1 MKKLIAYALYQ
12 PLFIVLGTLLFV
24 MAGVFAFKNLSVE
37 AFPDVTDTQVTVIA
51 LYPGRAAEEVEKQV
65 TLPIET
71 ALSGLPNSIRV
82 FSHTQ
87 FGLSYTVVTYDD
99 AANVNVARQQI
110 NERLNNLDV
119 PSGAQINVAPNA
131 TPVGEVMRY
140 RVKGDGLSVTE
151 LRTLEDWVIERTLR
165 KVPGVAD
172 VVAMGGF
179 IKQYEVQP
187 DLDKLRAYK
196 LTFQNLLDALGRGNS
211 NAGGSYVAQGPQQF
225 AIRGIGLLKSADDI
239 GRIVVAARNGTPILI
254 RDIAA
259 VNIGAVPRLGI
270 VGQDKDDDVV
280 TGIVIM
286 RKGENPSVVLKGV
299 KEKIAELN
307 AKGLPKGVQ
316 IVPYYDRTWLM
327 GKTLTTVF
335 KNLVEGALLVALV
348 LYLFLSNIRASLAV
362 VVIIPLALLSTFLG
376 LKIMG
381 VPANL
386 LSLGA
391 LDFGIIVDGAV
402 IVIENILHRLAE
414 KGENMS
420 KTERRN
426 VIINAASEVGR
437 PTLFSMLIIIAAHIP
452 IFALQRHEGRIF
464 QPMALSVTAAL
475 IGALIFSL
483 TLVPLL
489 AYWFLRKKLPHGDN
503 QVVKTSKRVYEP
515 ILNWAMTS
523 RKAVVAIAL
532 GVFALSMVVASRLGS
547 EFLPELNEGTF
558 WANFD
563 MPSSVSGQEAAK
575 ILLLARTALTS
586 VPEVRTAVSK
596 AGQPEDGTDPKTL
609 SMAEIF
615 VDVKPQEEWR
625 KGLTRDQLIEEM
637 DAKLRAIPGI
647 DPAFSQPIRDNVLES
662 ISQIK
667 GQIVVKVAGEDLN
680 ELRRVAEA
688 VQREIKQVQ
697 GVQRGE
703 IDRLGD
709 LPQLVIDID
718 RDRAAR
724 LGLNVQDIQDVVE
737 AALGGKAATQLW
749 EGERKFAVAVR
760 LPESKRAIASLP
772 QTLIPTPDGGYAQ
785 LGSVATIR
793 ETNGAMN
800 IAREA
805 GRRTMAIGIFIKG
818 RDMGSV
824 VKDMQARVAENV
836 KLPVGYT
843 IGWSGEF
850 ENQERAMQRLS
861 VVVPISLLLIFVLL
875 FNAFKS
881 LKMASLILLNV
892 PLALIGGFVA
902 LWIFSI
908 PLSVSAAIGFIALSG
923 QAVLNGVVMLS
934 GYQQLQ
940 SEGHSVFDAVKL
952 GSVQRLRT
960 VLMTALLA
968 MLGLLPMALS
978 REIGSETQ
986 RPLAIVII
994 GGLIT
999 ATLLTLVVLPALYVS
1014 WFGKDKKAA
1023 AEDEPEDK
1031 PKDNVKDKTKDN
1043 PQDESLGAT

>member
-1 MKKLIAYALYQ
+1 MRRLIAYALHQ
-12 PLFIVLGTLLFV
+12 PLFIILGTLLFV
-24 MAGVFAFKNLSVE
+24 MAGVIAFKNLSVE

-99 AANVNVARQQI
+99 AANVNIARQQI

-119 PSGAQINVAPNA
+119 PPGTQVNVAPNA

-140 RVKGDGLSVTE
+140 RVKGDGLSVTD

-211 NAGGSYVAQGPQQF
+211 NAGGSYVEQGGQQF
-225 AIRGIGLLKSADDI
+225 AIRGIGLLRSADDI

-259 VNIGAVPRLGI
+259 VNIGSVPRLGI
-270 VGQDKDDDVV
+270 VGQDKDDDIV

-348 LYLFLSNIRASLAV
+348 LYLFLSNVRASLAV

-414 KGENMS
+414 KKEDMTLS
-420 KTERRN
+420 ERRD
-426 VIINAASEVGR
+426 VIIDAASEVGR

-464 QPMALSVTAAL
+464 QPMALSVTTAL
-475 IGALIFSL
+475 VGSLIFSL

-489 AYWFLRKKLPHGDN
+489 AYWTLRKKLPHGDN
-503 QVVKTSKRVYEP
+503 RVVKTSKRIYEP
-515 ILNWAMTS
+515 ILDWAMTS
-523 RKAVVAIAL
+523 RRLVVAIAL

-563 MPSSVSGQEAAK
+563 MPSSVSSHEAAK
-575 ILLLARTALTS
+575 ILLLARNALNS

-615 VDVKPQEEWR
+615 IDVKPQEEWR

-760 LPESKRAIASLP
+760 LPENKRAIANLP

-824 VKDMQARVAENV
+824 VKDMQSRVAENV
-836 KLPVGYT
+836 KLPPGYT
-843 IGWSGEF
+843 VGWSGEF

-861 VVVPISLLLIFVLL
+861 LVVPISLLLIFVLL
-875 FNAFKS
+875 FDAFKS
-881 LKMASLILLNV
+881 LKMAALVLLNV

-940 SEGHSVFDAVKL
+940 AKGCSVVEAVKL

-978 REIGSETQ
+978 RDIGSETQ

-999 ATLLTLVVLPALYVS
+999 ATLLTLVVLPALYVA
-1014 WFGKDKKAA
+1014 WFGKG
-1023 AEDEPEDK
+1023 DE
-1031 PKDNVKDKTKDN
+1031 NVN
-1043 PQDESLGAT
+1043 

>member
-1 MKKLIAYALYQ
+1 MKKLIAYALHQ
-12 PLFIVLGTLLFV
+12 PLFIILGTLLFV
-24 MAGVFAFKNLSVE
+24 MSGVFAFKNLSVE

-65 TLPIET
+65 TLPIEA
-71 ALSGLPNSIRV
+71 ALSGLPNSIRL

-87 FGLSYTVVTYDD
+87 FGLSYTVITYDD
-99 AANVNVARQQI
+99 AANVNIVRQQV
-110 NERLNNLDV
+110 NERLGSVDLPN
-119 PSGAQINVAPNA
+119 GAQVNVAPNA

-140 RVKGDGLSVTE
+140 RVKGDGQTVTD
-151 LRTLEDWVIERTLR
+151 LRTVEDWVIERALR
-165 KVPGVAD
+165 QVPGVAD

-211 NAGGSYVAQGPQQF
+211 NAGGSYVAQGQQQF
-225 AIRGIGLLKSADDI
+225 AIRGIGLLRSADDI
-239 GRIVVAARNGTPILI
+239 GRIVVASRNGTPILI
-254 RDIAA
+254 RDLAE
-259 VNIGAVPRLGI
+259 VKIGSVPRLGI
-270 VGQDKDDDVV
+270 VGQDLDDDVV

-299 KEKIAELN
+299 KEKIAILN
-307 AKGLPKGVQ
+307 ERGLPKGVQ

-348 LYLFLSNIRASLAV
+348 LYLFLSNVRASLAV
-362 VVIIPLALLSTFLG
+362 VIIIPLALLSTFLG

-414 KGENMS
+414 RKENMS
-420 KTERRN
+420 DEERKS
-426 VIINAASEVGR
+426 VIINAANEVGR
-437 PTLFSMLIIIAAHIP
+437 PTLFSMLIIIAAHVP

-489 AYWFLRKKLPHGDN
+489 AYWILRKKLPHGDN
-503 QVVKTSKRVYEP
+503 RVVATSKRLYEP
-515 ILNWAMTS
+515 ILNWALNK
-523 RKAVVAIAL
+523 RRVVMAIAV
-532 GVFALSMVVASRLGS
+532 GIFALSMVVASRLGS

-563 MPSSVSGQEAAK
+563 MPSSVSSEEAAK
-575 ILLLARTALTS
+575 ILLLARKALLS

-596 AGQPEDGTDPKTL
+596 SGQPEDGTDPKTL

-615 VDVKPQEEWR
+615 VDVKPQEERR

-637 DAKLRAIPGI
+637 DRKLSAIPGI

-667 GQIVVKVAGEDLN
+667 GQIVVKVSGEDLN
-680 ELRRVAEA
+680 ELRRVSEA
-688 VQREIKQVQ
+688 IQREIKQVQ

-760 LPESKRAIASLP
+760 LPENKRVIASLP

-824 VKDMQARVAENV
+824 VKDMQTRVALNV
-836 KLPVGYT
+836 KLPQGYT

-875 FNAFKS
+875 FDAFKS
-881 LKMASLILLNV
+881 LKMAALILLNV

-940 SEGHSVFDAVKL
+940 AAGHSVLDAVRL

-1014 WFGKDKKAA
+1014 WFGKDKKSA
-1023 AEDEPEDK
+1023 AENEPI
-1031 PKDNVKDKTKDN
+1031 V
-1043 PQDESLGAT
+1043 AT

>member
-1 MKKLIAYALYQ
+1 MKKLIAYALHQ
-12 PLFIVLGTLLFV
+12 PVFIILGTLIFV
-24 MAGVFAFKNLSVE
+24 MAGVIAFKNLSVE

-65 TLPIET
+65 TLPIEV

-87 FGLSYTVVTYDD
+87 FGLSFTVVTYDD
-99 AANVNVARQQI
+99 KADVLQVRAQVS
-110 NERLNNLDV
+110 ERLRGVDLPAGVEAN
-119 PSGAQINVAPNA
+119 IAPNA

-140 RVKGDGLSVTE
+140 RVKGDGKTTTE
-151 LRTLEDWVIERTLR
+151 LRTLEDWVVERALR
-165 KVPGVAD
+165 QVPGVAD

-211 NAGGSYVAQGPQQF
+211 NAGGSYVAQGAQQY
-225 AIRGIGLLKSADDI
+225 AIRGIGLLRSPDDI
-239 GRIVVAARNGTPILI
+239 GRIVVASKNGTPILI
-254 RDIAA
+254 RDIAS
-259 VNIGAVPRLGI
+259 VSIGALARLGT
-270 VGQDKDDDVV
+270 VGQDLDDDVV

-299 KEKIAELN
+299 KEKITELN
-307 AKGLPKGVQ
+307 DRVLPKGVQ

-335 KNLVEGALLVALV
+335 KNLLEGALLVALV
-348 LYLFLSNIRASLAV
+348 LYLFLSNVRASMAV

-391 LDFGIIVDGAV
+391 MDFGIIVDGAV

-414 KGENMS
+414 RKENMS
-420 KTERRN
+420 DDERKS
-426 VIINAASEVGR
+426 VIINAANEVGR

-489 AYWFLRKKLPHGDN
+489 AYWTLRKKLPHGDN
-503 QVVKTSKRVYEP
+503 RVVATSKRVYEP
-515 ILNWAMTS
+515 ILNWAITK
-523 RKAVVAIAL
+523 RRTVVAIAL
-532 GVFALSMVVASRLGS
+532 SIFALSMVVASRLGS
-547 EFLPELNEGTF
+547 EFLPELNEGTI
-558 WANFD
+558 WVNLRL
-563 MPSSVSGQEAAK
+563 PSSVSNDEAAR
-575 ILLLARTALTS
+575 ILRNVRLALLK

-596 AGQPEDGTDPKTL
+596 AGQPEDGTDPKTI
-609 SMAEIF
+609 SMAEVF
-615 VDVKPQEEWR
+615 VDIKPEEEWR
-625 KGLTRDQLIEEM
+625 KGLTKAQLIDEM
-637 DAKLRAIPGI
+637 DKVVSALPGME
-647 DPAFSQPIRDNVLES
+647 PTFSQPIRDNVLES
-662 ISQIK
+662 ISQID
-667 GQIVVKVAGEDLN
+667 GQIVIKVSGDDLAELKRITEDI
-680 ELRRVAEA
+680 E
-688 VQREIKQVQ
+688 REIKQVR
-697 GVQRGE
+697 GVYRSE
-703 IDRLGD
+703 INRAGD

-724 LGLNVQDIQDVVE
+724 LGLNVQDIQDVIE
-737 AALGGKAATQLW
+737 AALAGKAATQLW

-760 LPESKRAIASLP
+760 LPEAKRTMASLG

-793 ETNGAMN
+793 ETGGAMN

-805 GRRTMAIGIFIKG
+805 GRRATAIGIFIKD

-824 VKDMQARVAENV
+824 VKDMQARVEKV
-836 KLPVGYT
+836 IKLPPGYT

-850 ENQERAMQRLS
+850 ENQERAMQRLT
-861 VVVPISLLLIFVLL
+861 VVVPLSLLLIFVLL
-875 FNAFKS
+875 FDAFKS
-881 LKMASLILLNV
+881 FKMAALILLNV

-902 LWIFSI
+902 LWIFTI

-934 GYQQLQ
+934 GFQQLQ
-940 SEGHSVFDAVKL
+940 NAGHSVVEAVKQ
-952 GSVQRLRT
+952 GSMQRLRT
-960 VLMTALLA
+960 VLMTAMLA
-968 MLGLLPMALS
+968 ALGLLPMALS
-978 REIGSETQ
+978 HDIGSETQ

-1014 WFGKDKKAA
+1014 WFGKEKKVKT
-1023 AEDEPEDK
+1023 EDES
-1031 PKDNVKDKTKDN
+1031 VV
-1043 PQDESLGAT
+1043 AI

>member
-1 MKKLIAYALYQ
+1 MKRLIHYALHQ
-12 PLFIVLGTLLFV
+12 PLFIVLGTLLFAL
-24 MAGVFAFKNLSVE
+24 AGVIAFQNLSVE

-51 LYPGRAAEEVEKQV
+51 LHPGRAAEEVEKQV

-71 ALSGLPNSIRV
+71 ALSGLPNSIRL

-87 FGLSYTVVTYDD
+87 FGLSYTVITYDD
-99 AANVNVARQQI
+99 AANVNIARQQV
-110 NERLNNLDV
+110 NERLNGIDLPPGVQVN
-119 PSGAQINVAPNA
+119 IAPNA

-140 RVKGDGLSVTE
+140 RVRGDGQTTTE
-151 LRTLEDWVIERTLR
+151 LRSIEDWVIERGLR
-165 KVPGVAD
+165 QVPGVAD

-211 NAGGSYVAQGPQQF
+211 NVGGSYVAQGAQQY
-225 AIRGIGLLKSADDI
+225 AIRGIGLLASADDI
-239 GRIVVAARNGTPILI
+239 GRIVVTARGGTPILI
-254 RDIAA
+254 RDVAQ
-259 VNIGAVPRLGI
+259 VKIGAVPRLGI
-270 VGQDKDDDVV
+270 VGQDNDDDVV

-299 KEKIAELN
+299 KAKIEDLN
-307 AKGLPKGVQ
+307 AHSLPKGVQ
-316 IVPYYDRTWLM
+316 IVPFYDRTWLM
-327 GKTLTTVF
+327 DKTLTTVF

-348 LYLFLSNIRASLAV
+348 LYLFLSNLRASLAV
-362 VVIIPLALLSTFLG
+362 VVVIPLALLATFLG

-391 LDFGIIVDGAV
+391 MDFGIIVDGAV
-402 IVIENILHRLAE
+402 IVIENIMHRLAE
-414 KGENMS
+414 RKEDMGDE
-420 KTERRN
+420 ERRE
-426 VIINAASEVGR
+426 VIAAAVNEVGR

-464 QPMALSVTAAL
+464 QPMALSVTTAL
-475 IGALIFSL
+475 IGSLVFSL

-489 AYWFLRKKLPHGDN
+489 AFWMLRKKLPHGDN
-503 QVVKTSKRVYEP
+503 RLVLSAKRVYQPVLE
-515 ILNWAMTS
+515 WALS
-523 RKAVVAIAL
+523 HRRQVVVIAL
-532 GVFALSMVVASRLGS
+532 GVFALAMVAASRLGS

-563 MPSSVSGQEAAK
+563 MPSSVSSEEAAK
-575 ILLLARTALTS
+575 ILLMARKALTS
-586 VPEVRTAVSK
+586 VPEVRTTVSK

-637 DAKLRAIPGI
+637 ERKLSAIPGI

-667 GQIVVKVAGEDLN
+667 GQIVVKVSGEDLT
-680 ELRRVAEA
+680 ELRRLAESI
-688 VQREIKQVQ
+688 QREVKQVP

-703 IDRLGD
+703 IDRFGD

-718 RDRAAR
+718 RDRASR
-724 LGLNVQDIQDVVE
+724 FGLNVGDVQDVIE
-737 AALGGKAATQLW
+737 AALAGKATTQLW
-749 EGERKFAVAVR
+749 EGERKFVVAVR
-760 LPESKRAIASLP
+760 LPEERRSIANLASVPISL
-772 QTLIPTPDGGYAQ
+772 QDGSYTTLGAV
-785 LGSVATIR
+785 STIR
-793 ETNGAMN
+793 ETSGAMN
-800 IAREA
+800 ISREA
-805 GRRTMAIGIFIKG
+805 GRRTMAIGIFIKD

-824 VKDMQARVAENV
+824 VADMRSRVEQNV
-836 KLPVGYT
+836 KLPENYT
-843 IGWSGEF
+843 IQWSGEF
-850 ENQERAMQRLS
+850 ENQERAMKRLS

-875 FNAFKS
+875 FDAFGSFKR
-881 LKMASLILLNV
+881 AALILINV

-902 LWIFSI
+902 LWVFSI

-934 GYQQLQ
+934 VFQQLQ
-940 SEGHSVFDAVKL
+940 AQGLGVVEAVTQ
-952 GSVQRLRT
+952 GSMQRLRT
-960 VLMTALLA
+960 VLMTAMLA
-968 MLGLLPMALS
+968 ALGLLPMALS
-978 REIGSETQ
+978 HDIGSETQ
-986 RPLAIVII
+986 RPLAIVVI
-994 GGLIT
+994 GGLFT

-1014 WFGKDKKAA
+1014 WFGRERKK
-1023 AEDEPEDK
+1023 
-1031 PKDNVKDKTKDN
+1031 
-1043 PQDESLGAT
+1043 

>member
-1 MKKLIAYALYQ
+1 MKKLIAYALHQ

-24 MAGVFAFKNLSVE
+24 MSGVIAFKNLSVE

-99 AANVNVARQQI
+99 AANVNIARQQI

-119 PSGAQINVAPNA
+119 PPGAQVNVAPNA

-140 RVKGDGLSVTE
+140 RVKGAGQTVTE
-151 LRTLEDWVIERTLR
+151 LRTLEDWVIERALR
-165 KVPGVAD
+165 QVPGVAD

-225 AIRGIGLLKSADDI
+225 AIRGIGLLNSADDI
-239 GRIVVAARNGTPILI
+239 GRIVVSARSGTPILI
-254 RDIAA
+254 RDIAT

-286 RKGENPSVVLKGV
+286 RKGENPSIVLKGV
-299 KEKIAELN
+299 KEKIATLN
-307 AKGLPKGVQ
+307 TKGLPKGVQ

-335 KNLVEGALLVALV
+335 GNLVEGALLVALV
-348 LYLFLSNIRASLAV
+348 LYLFLSNFRASLAV

-414 KGENMS
+414 KKEDMS
-420 KTERRN
+420 ISERRD
-426 VIINAASEVGR
+426 VIIEAASEVGR

-489 AYWFLRKKLPHGDN
+489 AFWMLRKKLPHGDN
-503 QVVKTSKRVYEP
+503 RLVKTSKRIYEP
-515 ILNWAMTS
+515 ILDWAITS
-523 RKAVVAIAL
+523 RRTVVVIAL
-532 GVFALSMVVASRLGS
+532 SVFALSLGVASRLGS

-563 MPSSVSGQEAAK
+563 MPSSVSSQEAAK
-575 ILLLARTALTS
+575 ILLMARNALNS

-615 VDVKPQEEWR
+615 VDVKPKEEWR
-625 KGLTRDQLIEEM
+625 KGLTRDQLIEQM

-667 GQIVVKVAGEDLN
+667 GQIVVKVAGEDLG

-760 LPESKRAIASLP
+760 LPANKRAISSLP
-772 QTLIPTPDGGYAQ
+772 QTLIATPDGGYAQ

-824 VKDMQARVAENV
+824 VKDMQTRVAENV
-836 KLPVGYT
+836 KLPPGYS

-875 FNAFKS
+875 FDAFKS
-881 LKMASLILLNV
+881 FKTASLILINV
-892 PLALIGGFVA
+892 QLALIGGFVA

-940 SEGHSVFDAVKL
+940 ADGHSVVEAVKL

-978 REIGSETQ
+978 RDIGSETQ

-999 ATLLTLVVLPALYVS
+999 ATMLTLVVLPALYVS
-1014 WFGKDKKAA
+1014 WFGKEKKAA
-1023 AEDEPEDK
+1023 VEDK
-1031 PKDNVKDKTKDN
+1031 QIV
-1043 PQDESLGAT
+1043 AT